1 MPEQWP
7 FRFSLPPT
15 ADGGKPV
22 TAEEAEQILLK
33 QLETQERKE
42 EDVLWDLAKL
52 YSLTG
57 RQILAFDCVQRL
69 VEIAE
74 NAEKKAA
81 CHLAMGQLME
91 QMQDFG
97 TAIQYYSQALTL
109 EPVNNSTWYLIHNNL
124 GYCLNHFGRHKE
136 AEPYCRRAIEIDPQ
150 RHNAYKNLGVSL
162 EGQGQ
167 HAQAAMSYVRAV
179 QANASDPRALRHL
192 EGLLE
197 KYSEVRFQVP
207 DLEQHYRAC
216 RMAVDHAIQVRNE
229 MLQHH
234 RGRQARDKAS

>member
-1 MPEQWP
+1 MPSSAKRRGRTAVRNNCPLHRGYASAKERHYLKERQMPEQWP

-109 EPVNNSTWYLIHNNL
+109 EPVNNTT
-124 GYCLNHFGRHKE
+124 
-136 AEPYCRRAIEIDPQ
+136 
-150 RHNAYKNLGVSL
+150 
-162 EGQGQ
+162 
-167 HAQAAMSYVRAV
+167 
-179 QANASDPRALRHL
+179 
-192 EGLLE
+192 
-197 KYSEVRFQVP
+197 
-207 DLEQHYRAC
+207 
-216 RMAVDHAIQVRNE
+216 
-229 MLQHH
+229 
-234 RGRQARDKAS
+234 